1 MESVGTS
8 PMKGPART
16 PAPPPSKLRAMRVSI
31 LEDGP
36 ERGAVVAAQLCG
48 AGFAT
53 ALARA
58 VAVADLKTGA

>member
-1 MESVGTS
+1 
-8 PMKGPART
+8 
-16 PAPPPSKLRAMRVSI
+16 MRVSI